1 MFKPQSPQLHKN
13 KYFLLIFSILLIGSI
28 STISAYSSPFEF
40 EVLTQKQGECF
51 NIFESCDNCTYV
63 NITILFQNGTPI
75 IENEA
80 MTNLSSYYYY
90 NYSFCN
96 TSSLGIYTIIYNY
109 DDEYGLNSEID
120 FFEVTP
126 SGTSFTNALSLPLFL
141 PMILMLLI
149 TVFWFF
155 LTGFTDRKEY
165 KLTFILFGMLFM
177 IFSIAF
183 GIIASREVL
192 YGFPL
197 LYGFVNSFY
206 KVFIVFASVGSI
218 VISLIIMF
226 HVIKTAFNT
235 RGYNIG
241 GKE

>member
-1 MFKPQSPQLHKN
+1 MKTKN
-13 KYFLLIFSILLIGSI
+13 FLMALFVGVFLVSLASASLESLGTFQQNTCIDI
-28 STISAYSSPFEF
+28 SQTCA
-40 EVLTQKQGECF
+40 
-51 NIFESCDNCTYV
+51 SCSYV
-63 NITILFQNGTPI
+63 NISSVSNKDNSTIVSNVGMTDLGNG
-75 IENEA
+75 EWRYE
-80 MTNLSSYYYY
+80 
-90 NYSFCN
+90 FCN
-96 TSSLGIYTIIYNY
+96 TSYLGRY
-109 DDEYGLNSEID
+109 DVRGMGDINGVDSSFAS

-165 KLTFILFGMLFM
+165 KFTFILFGMLFI